1 MSQLCSRVAMVR
13 PHHFRSN
20 EQTAAD
26 NRFQQLDDGRVEAAV
41 SRYAREEFDAM
52 VAQLNQQGVRVE
64 VFDDTTTDTPDSVFP
79 NNWFTSHADG
89 TLVLYP
95 MHCANRRLERRV
107 DIIQSLEQN
116 YVITRTV
123 DLTGFE
129 SQGLSLEGTGALV
142 FDPLSHDVYAVR
154 SQRMSDVVLAEL
166 SKHIDCNPVV
176 IDAHDR
182 EGVPI
187 YHTNVLMN
195 VGEHIAM
202 YAPELVAPAYRDDLA
217 QRLAYGDR
225 CVIELTGSQIE
236 SFAGN
241 ALELVGREGP
251 ILVLS
256 QTAAKALTRQQR
268 DQIEQKARMLIC
280 NLPTI
285 EQGGGSARC
294 MIAQLQWQPR

>member
-1 MSQLCSRVAMVR
+1 MNQACSRVAMVR

-26 NRFQQLDDGRVEAAV
+26 NRFQRLDPERIDAAV

-52 VAQLNQQGVRVE
+52 VAQLNQQGIRVE
-64 VFDDTTTDTPDSVFP
+64 VFEDTTTDTPDSVFP

-95 MHCANRRLERRV
+95 MHCANRRLERRA
-107 DIIQSLEQN
+107 DIIERLQRDYTIS
-116 YVITRTV
+116 RTL
-123 DLTGFE
+123 DLTAFE

-142 FDPLSHDVYAVR
+142 FDPLNDDVYAVR
-154 SQRMSDVVLAEL
+154 SQRMSDVVL
-166 SKHIDCNPVV
+166 KHLADQLGCNPVV

-195 VGEHIAM
+195 VGQHIAM

-217 QRLAYGDR
+217 ERLARGNR
-225 CVIELTGSQIE
+225 TVITLSATQIE
-236 SFAGN
+236 AFAGN
-241 ALELVGREGP
+241 ALELIGREGP
-251 ILVLS
+251 VLVLS
-256 QTAAKALTRQQR
+256 QTAASVLTVQQK
-268 DQIEQKARMLIC
+268 DQLAQKSRMLIC

-285 EQGGGSARC
+285 ELGGGSARC
-294 MIAQLQWQPR
+294 MIAQLNWQPR